1 MSSAKEYATE
11 NIRNVV
17 VLGHGGSGKTS
28 LVDALCFVAGSTRRH
43 GSTKEGTAHTM
54 YTPEELDHGISLQ
67 TTPAFAEWQGT
78 KINLLD
84 TPGYLDFAAE
94 AMAATRVADGAVMVL
109 GATTGVEVG
118 TERTWEYCRNRGVPR
133 VFFVSQMDKEHADFD
148 KVYREIKE
156 HLTEKVIPVEI
167 PIGAGD
173 DFRGIIN
180 LFSGRAH
187 MYKPNSASGEY
198 EEADVPEELQGKFEE
213 WRTELIET
221 IATTDDTLLE
231 HYLEGEEI
239 SRDEAIGAMKAAMA
253 AGEACPLFCG
263 APEKTWGTRALLS
276 KLVQLVPNP
285 SEALHET
292 AKRANVDQEIELAGT
307 DDDPFAA
314 LVFKTTSEP
323 HVGELSFFRIFGGSA
338 ATGADVRNA
347 NRGGSEKLSH
357 LSVPQG
363 KDRLEITRLHA
374 GDIGVIAKL
383 KNTHTNDTLGDA
395 GRPVVIAPVDFP
407 EPDIAVAIRAATRS
421 DEDKIGGALQ
431 KLHEEDPVFA
441 ASYNPELRQTIARGL
456 GEMHLDVQMER
467 MKRKFGVEVVTEAPR
482 IAYRE
487 TIRSEAKAQGRH
499 KKQSGGRGQFGD
511 CHVRLK
517 PLPRGSDY
525 EFVNSIKGGV
535 IPGKYVPSVDKGIR
549 EAATRGVLAGFQVVD
564 FSAECYDGSY
574 HTVDSSDI
582 AFQIAGSIAFRNAAE
597 KAKPVLLEP
606 VVEVNV
612 ITPDQYMGDV
622 MGDLNQRRGR
632 VLGMDSQGSKTTV
645 KAHVPEAELYK
656 YATTL
661 RSITHGRAA
670 HSRSFHGYEEVPAN
684 ILAKVVEDVKRERE
698 EVASA

>member
-1 MSSAKEYATE
+1 MSSAREYATE

-118 TERTWEYCRNRGVPR
+118 TERTWVYCKERGLPR

-156 HLTEKVIPVEI
+156 HLTDKVIPVEI

-198 EEADVPEELQGKFEE
+198 EEADVPEELQSKFEE

-239 SRDEAIGAMKAAMA
+239 SRDEAIEAMKAAMA
-253 AGEACPLFCG
+253 AGDACPLFCG

-276 KLVQLVPNP
+276 KLVQLVPSP

-323 HVGELSFFRIFGGSA
+323 HVGELSYFRIFGGSA

-347 NRGGSEKLSH
+347 NHGGSEKLSH

-363 KDRLEITRLHA
+363 KDRLEVTRLHA

-395 GRPVVIAPVDFP
+395 GRPVVITPVDFP
-407 EPDIAVAIRAATRS
+407 DPDIAVAIRAATRS
-421 DEDKIGGALQ
+421 DEDKIGAALQ

-441 ASYNPELRQTIARGL
+441 AAYNPELRQTIARGL

-467 MKRKFGVEVVTEAPR
+467 LKRKFGVEVVTEAPR

-487 TIRSEAKAQGRH
+487 TIRTGAEAQGRH

-511 CHVRLK
+511 CRIRLK
-517 PLPRGSDY
+517 PLPRGSEY

-535 IPGKYVPSVDKGIR
+535 IPGKYVPSVNKGIR
-549 EAATRGVLAGFQVVD
+549 EAAGRGVLAGFQVVD

-582 AFQIAGSIAFRNAAE
+582 AFQIAGSVAFRNAAE
-597 KAKPVLLEP
+597 KARPVLLEP
-606 VVEVNV
+606 IVQVTV

-645 KAHVPEAELYK
+645 KAYVPEAELYK

>member
-1 MSSAKEYATE
+1 MASAKEYTTE
-11 NIRNVV
+11 NLRNVV
-17 VLGHGGSGKTS
+17 VLGHGGAGKTS
-28 LVDALCFVAGSTRRH
+28 LVDSLCFVSGSTRRH
-43 GSTKEGTAHTM
+43 GSAKEGTALTM

-84 TPGYLDFAAE
+84 TPGYLDFTAE
-94 AMAATRVADGAVMVL
+94 ALAATRVADGAVMVL

-118 TERTWEYCRNRGVPR
+118 TERTWEYCKQRGLPR
-133 VFFVSQMDKEHADFD
+133 LFFVSQMDKEHADFE

-187 MYKPNSASGEY
+187 VYKANSATGEY
-198 EEADVPEELQGKFEE
+198 EEADVPEELQAKFEE
-213 WRTELIET
+213 WRTELLET

-231 HYLEGEEI
+231 HYLEGQEI
-239 SRDEAIGAMKAAMA
+239 TRDEAIAAMKRAMA
-253 AGEACPLFCG
+253 SGEAAPLFCG
-263 APEKTWGTRALLS
+263 APEKTWGTRALLT
-276 KLVQLVPNP
+276 KIVELIPNP
-285 SEALHET
+285 SEAATEV
-292 AKRANVDQEIELAGT
+292 ARRPNVDQEVELAGT
-307 DDDPFAA
+307 NDDPFAA

-323 HVGELSFFRIFGGSA
+323 HVGELSFFRVFGGSVA
-338 ATGADVRNA
+338 SGEEVRNG
-347 NRGGSEKLSH
+347 NRGGTEKLSH

-363 KDRLEITRLHA
+363 KERLEVARLHA

-383 KNTHTNDTLGDA
+383 KNTHTNDTLTGT
-395 GRPVVIAPVDFP
+395 GRPLVLDGVDFP
-407 EPDIAVAIRAATRS
+407 QPDISVAIRAASRS
-421 DEDKIGGALQ
+421 DEDKIGTALQ
-431 KLHEEDPVFA
+431 KLHEEDPVFVA
-441 ASYNPELRQTIARGL
+441 AYEPELKQTIARGL

-467 MKRKFGVEVVTEAPR
+467 MKRKFGVEVVTEPPR

-487 TIRSEAKAQGRH
+487 TIRSQAEAQGRH

-511 CHVRLK
+511 CHIRLK
-517 PLPRGSDY
+517 PRPRGAGY
-525 EFVNSIKGGV
+525 EFIDSIKGGV
-535 IPGKYVPSVDKGIR
+535 IPGKYVPSVDKGVQ
-549 EAATRGVLAGFQVVD
+549 EAAARGILAGFSVVD
-564 FSAECYDGSY
+564 FTAECYDGSY

-582 AFQIAGSIAFRNAAE
+582 AFQIAGSLAFRAAAE
-597 KAKPVLLEP
+597 KARPVLLEP
-606 VVEVNV
+606 IMEVTVV
-612 ITPDQYMGDV
+612 TPDQYMGDV

-632 VLGMDSQGSKTTV
+632 VLGMDTQGTKTTV
-645 KAHVPEAELYK
+645 RAHVPEAELYK

-670 HSRSFHGYEEVPAN
+670 HTRTFHGYEEVPGN
-684 ILAKVVEDVKRERE
+684 IMDKVIEQVTHDRE

>member
-1 MSSAKEYATE
+1 MSSAKEYVTE

-17 VLGHGGSGKTS
+17 VLGHGGAGKTS
-28 LVDALCFVAGSTRRH
+28 LVDALCFVSGATRRH
-43 GSTKEGTAHTM
+43 GSAKEGTALTM

-67 TTPAFAEWQGT
+67 TTPAFADWQGT

-84 TPGYLDFAAE
+84 TPGYLDFTAE

-118 TERTWEYCRNRGVPR
+118 TERTWEYCRERGLPR
-133 VFFVSQMDKEHADFD
+133 LFFVSQMDKDHADFE
-148 KVYREIKE
+148 KVYREIKA

-167 PIGAGD
+167 PIGAGA

-187 MYKPNSASGEY
+187 VYKANSATGEY
-198 EEADVPEELQGKFEE
+198 EESDVPEELQGQFEE
-213 WRTELIET
+213 WRTELMET

-231 HYLEGEEI
+231 HYLEGQEI
-239 SRDEAIGAMKAAMA
+239 TRDEAIGAMKKAMQ

-263 APEKTWGTRALLS
+263 APEKTWGTRALLG
-276 KLVQLVPNP
+276 KLVELVPSP
-285 SEALHET
+285 AEATRET
-292 AKRANVDQEIELAGT
+292 VQRPNLDQQIELTGT
-307 DDDPFAA
+307 DEDPFAA

-323 HVGELSFFRIFGGSA
+323 HVGELSYFRIFGGSVA
-338 ATGADVRNA
+338 SGDDVSNATN
-347 NRGGSEKLSH
+347 GGTEKLSH

-363 KDRLEITRLHA
+363 KERLEVARLHA
-374 GDIGVIAKL
+374 GDIGVMAKL
-383 KNTHTNDTLGDA
+383 KNTHTNDTLSDSD
-395 GRPVVIAPVDFP
+395 RPVIVAPIDFP
-407 EPDIAVAIRAATRS
+407 DPDIAVAIRAASRS
-421 DEDKIGGALQ
+421 DEDKIGTALQ

-441 ASYNPELRQTIARGL
+441 AAYNSELRQTIARGL
-456 GEMHLDVQMER
+456 GEMHLEVQMER
-467 MKRKFGVEVVTEAPR
+467 MKRKFGVEVVTEPPR

-487 TIRSEAKAQGRH
+487 TIRATAEAPGRH

-511 CHVRLK
+511 CKIRLK
-517 PLPRGSDY
+517 PLPRGSGY
-525 EFVNSIKGGV
+525 EFVDSIKGGV
-535 IPGKYVPSVDKGIR
+535 IPGKYVPSVDKGIQ
-549 EAATRGVLAGFQVVD
+549 EAASKGVLAGFQVVD

-582 AFQIAGSIAFRNAAE
+582 AFQIAGSLAFRNAAE
-597 KAKPVLLEP
+597 KARPVLLEP
-606 VVEVNV
+606 IMEVTVE
-612 ITPDQYMGDV
+612 TPDQYMGDV

-632 VLGMDSQGSKTTV
+632 VLGMDTQGTKTTV
-645 KAHVPEAELYK
+645 RAHVPEAELYK

-670 HSRSFHGYEEVPAN
+670 HARTFHGYEEVPGN
-684 ILAKVVEDVKRERE
+684 LVDKVIEQVTRERE